1 MTNQNKHPYQNK
13 EGGGEFGKR
22 LKAER
27 IRRGFQLAPFAAETG
42 LAMASLTG
50 FENRFVMPSL
60 ANAIKLAK
68 ALDCSLDYLCG
79 LED

>member
-1 MTNQNKHPYQNK
+1 MSNQNKHPYQNK

-27 IRRGFQLAPFAAETG
+27 IRRGFQLLAFATATG
-42 LAMASLTG
+42 IDQTQISG
-50 FENRFVMPSL
+50 YENRFVQPTL
-60 ANAIKLAK
+60 ASAIAM
-68 ALDCSLDYLCG
+68 ARVLDCSLDFLCG